1 MSYPS
6 FSEAQKIQQQFR
18 GTVFA
23 KLGQKEKFANFVA
36 DGMPVDA
43 VDPNGSA
50 ALACAA
56 GSGKKDMVLYLIES
70 GAEVARVNPQGE
82 SALYLA
88 IQSREVECARVLL
101 EAGAPVDGVTAHG
114 KNALHAAAT
123 VGSIPLIDAVLDHG
137 PAELLNVATKD
148 ERLAYLDGLTALGW
162 ATYSRQDAAGAHLA
176 ARQGTNILA
185 ANGQGQSPLHHAAKH
200 GLLEAARAI
209 VAAAPTAVEARDE
222 EGATPIHWAAREDQA
237 DVLSFLLSTEKGAG
251 LLNDQDTARGYTPLH
266 AAAKGGA
273 SDAAKVLCRAGAD
286 KAARDKH
293 GDVPD
298 RVGSTQKVRTTIQS
312 NFIAAK

>member
-1 MSYPS
+1 
-6 FSEAQKIQQQFR
+6 
-18 GTVFA
+18 
-23 KLGQKEKFANFVA
+23 
-36 DGMPVDA
+36 MPVDA

-56 GSGKKDMVLYLIES
+56 SSGKRAMVDFLLEQ
-70 GAEVARVNPQGE
+70 GANVSRVNAQKE

-88 IQSREVECARVLL
+88 IQAREEDCAVALL
-101 EAGAPVDGVTAHG
+101 HAGAPVNVVTAHG

-123 VGSIPLIDAVLDHG
+123 VGSISLIDAVLEHG
-137 PAELLNVATKD
+137 PPELLNVATRD

-162 ATYSRQDAAGAHLA
+162 ATYSRQDKAGAHLA
-176 ARQGTNILA
+176 ARQGTNVLA

-209 VAAAPTAVEARDE
+209 VAAAPAAVEARDD
-222 EGATPIHWAAREDQA
+222 EGATPLHWAAREDQA
-237 DVLSFLLSTEKGAG
+237 DVLSFLLSTDKGAL
-251 LLNDQDTARGYTPLH
+251 LLNDADTLRGYTPLH

-273 SDAAKVLCRAGAD
+273 ADTAKVLCRAGAD

-312 NFIAAK
+312 NFIAA